1 MRQSSS
7 RRVRAHAFPAFFLCL
22 LALLMSG
29 HPAWSQDQ
37 SLDAQSPMHIEADKV
52 VYGQNE
58 RKLEFVGQ
66 VHVQRP
72 DFQLWCDHMEV
83 MLTSADQDQGTD
95 SDRKSQLGSAGQVRK
110 IVAVDNVRLNME
122 QRQATSD
129 RAKYYA
135 RESKIIM
142 VGNVKLK
149 ENRNTV
155 RGHRVTFYLQDGRSE
170 IESQEG
176 DRVKAVFFPEEESE
190 EEQ

>member
-1 MRQSSS
+1 MRPASS
-7 RRVRAHAFPAFFLCL
+7 RRLRTYVFTAFFLFL
-22 LALLMSG
+22 WALLVSG
-29 HPAWSQDQ
+29 HPAWSQNQ
-37 SLDAQSPMHIEADKV
+37 GLDADSPMHIEADKV
-52 VYGQNE
+52 VYGQND
-58 RKLEFVGQ
+58 RKLEFIGQ

-72 DFQLWCDHMEV
+72 DFQLWCDRMEV
-83 MLTSADQDQGTD
+83 ILTSAEEDGEKQSEQTA
-95 SDRKSQLGSAGQVRK
+95 KLGSAGKVRK
-110 IVAVDNVRLNME
+110 IVAVDNVRLSME

-142 VGNVKLK
+142 LGNVKLK

-155 RGHRVTFYLQDGRSE
+155 SGHRVTFYLKDGRSE
-170 IESQEG
+170 IESKES